1 MADIEQL
8 RAGIQQA
15 VADSQQRRIEFEQ
28 GLEDLRLR
36 LEALQQCV
44 AQWIESLAL
53 EGVEIH
59 YAETTQT
66 LTRFEE
72 TYQLTL
78 HEQTVS
84 MGACKLHLKPEEQ
97 YLSGHRVLLYAST
110 DEDDIKEVV
119 EAEGAYRYSDLQYGQ
134 RRDLSQY
141 DTLSEEAFYRLLYGW
156 LKA

>member
-1 MADIEQL
+1 MPSGSNHSPS
-8 RAGIQQA
+8 R
-15 VADSQQRRIEFEQ
+15 
-28 GLEDLRLR
+28 
-36 LEALQQCV
+36 
-44 AQWIESLAL
+44 
-53 EGVEIH
+53 GVEIH

-78 HEQTVS
+78 HEQTIC

-141 DTLSEEAFYRLLYGW
+141 DTLSEETFYRLLYGW